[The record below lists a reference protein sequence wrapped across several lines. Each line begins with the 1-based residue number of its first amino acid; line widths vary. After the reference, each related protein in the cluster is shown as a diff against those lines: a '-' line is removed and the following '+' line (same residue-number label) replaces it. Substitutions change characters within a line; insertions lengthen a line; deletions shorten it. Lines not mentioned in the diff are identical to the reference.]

1 MVIGWLDQGLWPL
14 FQWMFVDAG
23 NPVLQFGPF
32 SGRPFESCR
41 LVHGKYPIPLKM
53 NDDYMRLMLWAVQL
67 VMFGWIDASPTSV
80 VSALLMWWFR
90 RISMD
95 PGIPDCVET
104 TGRRSCHS
112 VLKAMNQLFT
122 FSVAVTD
129 VVIAARKSA
138 KHSTDS
144 PVLKQPVQFWDK
156 KIKKK
161 FGTMLCFGRFCWV
174 LANFPTTKVTL
185 LKITSNPWRI
195 GTGGVAAHALIAD
208 CRAVP
213 QKKTKLWLFWCR
225 KWPGLHLCWPWN
237 LQPAHFHDVLVGFT
251 INIYQLCHLEV
262 SENGGTSKSSIWN
275 CKPSILGCSD
285 FRKPPFLQEPSIDTN
300 VSVLAAFKASP
311 ARFQIATVGRTAA
324 DTGSRDM
331 QRQETRCGK
340 LESWSTK
347 SMTLSIFFQKDTG
360 LQRMGWA
367 LHLLVE
373 THWW

>member
-23 NPVLQFGPF
+23 NPVLQLGPF

-138 KHSTDS
+138 KHSTNS

-174 LANFPTTKVTL
+174 LANFPTTKVTF

-213 QKKTKLWLFWCR
+213 QKKTNYGSF
-225 KWPGLHLCWPWN
+225 G
-237 LQPAHFHDVLVGFT
+237 V
-251 INIYQLCHLEV
+251 
-262 SENGGTSKSSIWN
+262 ENGPGFIFAGLGICNPHISTMFWSVLLSTMPFGSIWRFPKMGARPN
-275 CKPSILGCSD
+275 HPFEIVNRPFWAVHILGNLH
-285 FRKPPFLQEPSIDTN
+285 F
-300 VSVLAAFKASP
+300 FKSHQLTP
-311 ARFQIATVGRTAA
+311 TPQ
-324 DTGSRDM
+324 
-331 QRQETRCGK
+331 
-340 LESWSTK
+340 SW
-347 SMTLSIFFQKDTG
+347 
-360 LQRMGWA
+360 
-367 LHLLVE
+367 
-373 THWW
+373 